1 VREIPVPLYHNI
13 GNYPAEM
20 MEDALSPET
29 FAYQMHF
36 LSENGYSVVALDQ
49 AVDHLIGK
57 IKLSWKYIRMK
68 RLAR

>member
-1 VREIPVPLYHNI
+1 VREIQVLLYHNA
-13 GNYPAEM
+13 GNYPIGM
-20 MEDALSPET
+20 MEDGLLPES

-57 IKLSWKYIRMK
+57 IELSWKYIRMK